1 MTGDGAPLMG
11 VVHVTPRI
19 SETPGE
25 GGRSL

>member
-11 VVHVTPRI
+11 VVHVTLWL

>member
-11 VVHVTPRI
+11 VVQVTLRL
-19 SETPGE
+19 SATPGE